1 MAETMDYRPID
12 VRGQVLE
19 RVFPDLRFGGDPD
32 IERYFEMRAAGRML
46 DALAV
51 YTSRLKP
58 RYPDDEKRITLLR
71 LYRTHSP
78 AFSEFLHGILME
90 RADELVARICRTI
103 DQLTAP
109 LSGVSMRDTY
119 AVLKAVERVARLLPD
134 DVDEARKAAWAYAD
148 FAKLLDHKRAEADK
162 VAYLLGEFYDQAMV
176 DIDTPADFIS
186 ASLSTEEARQ
196 ERETEEQKKN
206 FFDLSKINFDESD
219 IRRIEIPS
227 GLDRDEDKVLA
238 YCHKYWL
245 RSEDPGFERI
255 VWLYSKKYEARH
267 YEVFKAIKIGRR
279 KKYQDD
285 DILSMVASAIA
296 TRYSYTVQ
304 GDLYMQN
311 TWRIIKSNLYGQAVA
326 TRNLE
331 RSAIPAPAKPVHR
344 FTAQKKMPGATVKI
358 APAAKASPLKAT
370 PIKAVRMAAAPVPR
384 AKRHDTLPKLVRT
397 RAGIIRNRG
406 NAGAAVASA
415 LKASGSISDRIK
427 RLSGRAYD
435 VYKEIFLS
443 GVRGHIRTALLRN
456 RQKSGGTFGDAA
468 NDAENIVHDFMER
481 NYSNAYMNWT
491 DSEHRAR
498 VGTLGFDLE
507 SLDDIIESCYRK
519 IAKR

>member
-1 MAETMDYRPID
+1 MESRRID
-12 VRGQVLE
+12 VREQVLE
-19 RVFPDLRFGGDPD
+19 RVFPDLRYGGDSD

-51 YTSRLKP
+51 YTARLKP
-58 RYPDDEKRITLLR
+58 RYPDDAKRVILLK
-71 LYRTHSP
+71 LFRTRSP
-78 AFSEFLHGILME
+78 AFGEFLHGLLME
-90 RADELVARICRTI
+90 RADELIVRIRHTI

-119 AVLKAVERVARLLPD
+119 AVLKAVERVARMLPD

-148 FAKLLDHKRAEADK
+148 FAKLLDHRRAEADK
-162 VAYLLGEFYDQAMV
+162 VAYLLGEFYDQAMI

-255 VWLYSKKYEARH
+255 VWLYSKKYEAKH

-326 TRNLE
+326 IRNLE
-331 RSAIPAPAKPVHR
+331 RSAIPAPTRQIHR
-344 FTAQKKMPGATVKI
+344 IAVQKKVSRSMVQAVPTA
-358 APAAKASPLKAT
+358 KAT
-370 PIKAVRMAAAPVPR
+370 PIKTVPTKTVRVEDATVHAEKRQETQTKLTRAKPGIIMNRGKPGTAAA
-384 AKRHDTLPKLVRT
+384 
-397 RAGIIRNRG
+397 
-406 NAGAAVASA
+406 SA
-415 LKASGSISDRIK
+415 FKASGSISDRIK

-443 GVRGHIRTALLRN
+443 SVRSHIRAALLRN
-456 RQKSGGTFGDAA
+456 RQKSGSTFGDAA
-468 NDAENIVHDFMER
+468 NDAENLVYDFIER

-491 DSEHRAR
+491 DSEHRSR
-498 VGTLGFDLE
+498 VGTLGFDLVN
-507 SLDDIIESCYRK
+507 LDDIIESCYRK
-519 IAKR
+519 IAKK